1 MTSEIYTTD
10 ILDKEHFWTE
20 ELMKVNQDFL
30 FGCST
35 GVWGRGKCPV
45 PVPYP
50 RLLLA
55 SSSHGSEFLPN
66 WCDDALRYLAGLVSE
81 NA

>member
-1 MTSEIYTTD
+1 VTSEIYTTD

-35 GVWGRGKCPV
+35 GVWGRGKCSVAAKSGSPAIV
-45 PVPYP
+45 FAQVAWDSLMLRVMKP
-50 RLLLA
+50 RLFPWPETGKGA
-55 SSSHGSEFLPN
+55 
-66 WCDDALRYLAGLVSE
+66 
-81 NA
+81 

>member
-1 MTSEIYTTD
+1 VTSEIYTTD

-35 GVWGRGKCPV
+35 GVWGRGKLSASV
-45 PVPYP
+45 PSPILMSLSLSLSVCVS
-50 RLLLA
+50 LSL
-55 SSSHGSEFLPN
+55 S
-66 WCDDALRYLAGLVSE
+66 LRARHKEGE
-81 NA
+81 

>member
-35 GVWGRGKCPV
+35 GVWGRGKCFV
-45 PVPYP
+45 PMPSPSTWLP
-50 RLLLA
+50 RSILRRE
-55 SSSHGSEFLPN
+55 SPPTNPGPSET
-66 WCDDALRYLAGLVSE
+66 VS
-81 NA
+81 

>member
-10 ILDKEHFWTE
+10 ILDKEHFWNE

-35 GVWGRGKCPV
+35 GVWGRGKCFPSA
-45 PVPYP
+45 P
-50 RLLLA
+50 RPDLSPFLSARCL
-55 SSSHGSEFLPN
+55 GSLSR
-66 WCDDALRYLAGLVSE
+66 LMR
-81 NA
+81 

>member
-35 GVWGRGKCPV
+35 GVWGRGQ
-45 PVPYP
+45 
-50 RLLLA
+50 
-55 SSSHGSEFLPN
+55 
-66 WCDDALRYLAGLVSE
+66 
-81 NA
+81 